1 MYKKLIFLSLF
12 LIIPFTL
19 SSAESI
25 LLKDYKPKNSDEEAI
40 VSLLNK
46 YEVNWNSGNVQGFLD
61 LWHENAKIM
70 HGGYYYQ
77 KRIATKEEFKTI
89 MPKFLEEEKGRSKLG
104 TPKIDISG
112 KEATVNIMD
121 DSVDYMWSYL
131 VTFNL
136 IKENN
141 RWLFMSSKY

>member
-1 MYKKLIFLSLF
+1 MYKKLIFLTLF

-19 SSAESI
+19 SYAESI
-25 LLKDYKPKNSDEEAI
+25 LLKDYKPINSDEEEI

-46 YEVNWNSGNVQGFLD
+46 YLVNWNSGNVQGFLD

-70 HGGYYYQ
+70 YGGYHYQ

-89 MPKFLEEEKGRSKLG
+89 MPKLWEERGRSKLG

-121 DSVDYMWSYL
+121 EGVDYYYGSIRTL
-131 VTFNL
+131 NL

-141 RWLFMSSKY
+141 RWLFISFKY

>member
-1 MYKKLIFLSLF
+1 MYKKLIFLTLF

-19 SSAESI
+19 SYAESI
-25 LLKDYKPKNSDEEAI
+25 LLKDYKPKNSDEEEI

-70 HGGYYYQ
+70 HGGYNYQ
-77 KRIATKEEFKTI
+77 KQIATKEEFKTI
-89 MPKFLEEEKGRSKLG
+89 MPRNQAEDGRLKLG
-104 TPKIDISG
+104 TPKINISG

-121 DSVDYMWSYL
+121 EGVDFYWSYL
-131 VTFNL
+131 DTFNL

-141 RWLFMSSKY
+141 RWLFMSLKY

>member
-1 MYKKLIFLSLF
+1 MYKKLIFLTLF

-19 SSAESI
+19 SYAEST
-25 LLKDYKPKNSDEEAI
+25 LLKDYKPINSDEEEI

-46 YEVNWNSGNVQGFLD
+46 YEVNWNSDNVQGFLD

-70 HGGYYYQ
+70 HGGLNYQ
-77 KRIATKEEFKTI
+77 KRIATKEEYKTI
-89 MPKFLEEEKGRSKLG
+89 MPGLVENEGIYKLG

-112 KEATVNIMD
+112 KEATVNIMREGKGMWG
-121 DSVDYMWSYL
+121 SVWLYTFKL
-131 VTFNL
+131 V
-136 IKENN
+136 KENN

>member
-1 MYKKLIFLSLF
+1 MYKKLIFIALF

-19 SSAESI
+19 SYAESI
-25 LLKDYKPKNSDEEAI
+25 LLKEYKPKNSDEEEI

-70 HGGYYYQ
+70 HGGYFYE

-89 MPKFLEEEKGRSKLG
+89 MPKLLDERGRSKLG

-112 KEATVNIMD
+112 KETTVNIMD
-121 DSVDYMWSYL
+121 DSVDYMRSYL

>member
-1 MYKKLIFLSLF
+1 MYKKLIFLTLF

-19 SSAESI
+19 SYAESI
-25 LLKDYKPKNSDEEAI
+25 LLKDYKPKNSDEEEI

-46 YEVNWNSGNVQGFLD
+46 YLVNWNSGNVQGFLD

-70 HGGYYYQ
+70 HGGYYYE

-89 MPKFLEEEKGRSKLG
+89 MPKLLDERGRSKLG
-104 TPKIDISG
+104 TPKIDISD
-112 KEATVNIMD
+112 KEATVSIMRE
-121 DSVDYMWSYL
+121 SVDWDSSWL
-131 VTFNL
+131 HTFKL

>member
-1 MYKKLIFLSLF
+1 MYKKLIFLTLF

-19 SSAESI
+19 SHAESI
-25 LLKDYKPKNSDEEAI
+25 LLKDYKPINSDEEEI

-46 YEVNWNSGNVQGFLD
+46 YLVNWNGNVQGFLD

-70 HGGYYYQ
+70 YGGYHYQ

-89 MPKFLEEEKGRSKLG
+89 MPKVWEERGRSKLG

-121 DSVDYMWSYL
+121 EGVDYNYGSL
-131 VTFNL
+131 RTLNL

-141 RWLFMSSKY
+141 RWLFMSFKY